1 MEITTKYN
9 VNDIVYTMDEN
20 RIVPCVVQ
28 KIIIKVT
35 PCYEGVTFILE
46 EINIY
51 YTLILQYSDR
61 KIKEILENNI
71 FGTKEELIKSL

>member
-28 KIIIKVT
+28 EIIIKVT

-61 KIKEILENNI
+61 KIKEIPENNI